1 MIKPISQKRT
11 ETALLNT
18 SFRKISQKKERE
30 KKKKQKTGSAAT
42 LNFSFSFTFQLANDI
57 L

>member
-30 KKKKQKTGSAAT
+30 KKKKQKTGSATT